1 MTLPVDFWVRP
12 CADFLKNCL
21 GAYFPYIWQICYI
34 WIHMKNMRTVAMLAT
49 AIGMAAAG
57 AVRSMVRK
65 VSYVR
70 GLGGRGCPATDLGK
84 DKRYRPYYFS
94 IRTKRYSTEE
104 VYFSFAQIW
113 LPRVINRVYLYELV
127 YELSYRYC
135 DRIGGY
141 CMSICESLP
150 NYSCTYNYRESV
162 HPYYTRAIKP
172 MFRFRE
178 FSRRHGIRLS
188 RILDTMK
195 DFSGQLYARLVED
208 GVMREE
214 DVR

>member
-1 MTLPVDFWVRP
+1 MTLPVDFWVSP
-12 CADFLKNCL
+12 WADFLKNCL

-34 WIHMKNMRTVAMLAT
+34 WIHMKNIRTVAMLVT
-49 AIGMAAAG
+49 AIGMTAAG
-57 AVRSMVRK
+57 AVRSMLHK
-65 VSYVR
+65 ASYAR
-70 GLGGRGCPATDLGK
+70 GLGGRGFPATDLYN

-104 VYFSFAQIW
+104 LYFNFTRIW
-113 LPRVINRVYLYELV
+113 LPRDINRVYLMDLV
-127 YELSYRYC
+127 YDISHRYS

-150 NYSCTYNYRESV
+150 IYSCTCQYNDSDST
-162 HPYYTRAIKP
+162 YTQTIKP
-172 MFRFRE
+172 MFRFQE

-208 GVMREE
+208 GVMGEE
-214 DVR
+214 EVR